1 MVIVWI
7 VIGIVIGMILACKLP
22 SVCSGLRKAWNW
34 LKGKF
39 GGKAGE

>member
-7 VIGIVIGMILACKLP
+7 VIGIVIGMILSCKLP
-22 SVCSGLRKAWNW
+22 SICSVINKAWSW

>member
-22 SVCSGLRKAWNW
+22 SVCSGLSKAWNW